1 LDAAGSAVSH
11 NREAAREEVVL
22 KFDLHQIQKF
32 DKAFKSLGTYF
43 SQFPTAT
50 PEWRYFERRVVFL

>member
-11 NREAAREEVVL
+11 SREAAREEVVL

-43 SQFPTAT
+43 SQFPSNSRMA
-50 PEWRYFERRVVFL
+50 VF